1 MPGGSDGETR
11 LLVRQ
16 YGLDVKVGMS
26 PLTRGVVSEA
36 TQRTVMPAV
45 EDIFDFA
52 EMSIVTFEDLCGGK
66 LDAALDGQHPRD
78 LYDVKLLFQH
88 EG

>member
-1 MPGGSDGETR
+1 
-11 LLVRQ
+11 
-16 YGLDVKVGMS
+16 
-26 PLTRGVVSEA
+26 
-36 TQRTVMPAV
+36 MPAV